1 MYQRILVPVDGSQT
15 SQRGL
20 EEAIGLAKLTHGR
33 LRLLHAIDDLSFA
46 LALDAY
52 SGRPGTWMEE
62 LRENGRRILDTAKAS
77 ADAAGI
83 EADTVLCDR
92 ATGAVYEQVTTEAD
106 IWHADLIVVGTHGRR
121 GADRLVM
128 GSSAENILRHAHV
141 PVLLTRAPAAKAK
154 DEPTRESV
162 KVHLPSAALSLE

>member
-1 MYQRILVPVDGSQT
+1 MYQHILVPIDGSQT

-33 LRLLHAIDDLSFA
+33 LRFLHAVDDLSLA
-46 LALDAY
+46 LAMDAY
-52 SGRPGTWMEE
+52 SGQSREWMKQ
-62 LRENGRRILDTAKAS
+62 LREDGRRILDTAKAR
-77 ADAAGI
+77 ADAAGV

-92 ATGAVYEQVTTEAD
+92 ATGAVHEQVTTEAD

-121 GADRLVM
+121 GVNRLVM
-128 GSSAENILRHAHV
+128 GSSAENILRHARV
-141 PVLLTRAPAAKAK
+141 PVLLVRAAGAKAK
-154 DEPTRESV
+154 DESAHESV